1 MITEKIM
8 ATQLNSLK
16 KMESTQTIDFLKD
29 NVHYIGNPYMVVKA
43 PEKGTNKN
51 IEQNAVVEKLFN
63 AVDEYTHVVSLDSDS
78 LYRLFK
84 GLNSSG
90 LYNSA
95 QLTFNNKNI
104 LTIEASDLAFTATT
118 IETSYI
124 GDPIDFTVTL
134 SIKKLFIILKAMHS
148 FGIKSK
154 DFSLFFEPKKELSPI
169 SFYDSLSDY
178 TAILS
183 VMRTY

>member
-1 MITEKIM
+1 MLTEKIM

-16 KMESTQTIDFLKD
+16 KMKDTPTIDFIKD
-29 NVHYIGNPYMVVKA
+29 NVHCVGNGYMVAKA
-43 PEKGTNKN
+43 PEEESNRNSG
-51 IEQNAVVEKLFN
+51 QNAIVEKLFN
-63 AVDEYTHVVSLDSDS
+63 TVNEYKNAVSLNSDS
-78 LYRLFK
+78 LYRLVK

-95 QLTFNNKNI
+95 RLNFKNNHNLI
-104 LTIEASDLAFTATT
+104 IEASDLSYSSTT
-118 IETSYI
+118 IKTTYI
-124 GDPIDFTVTL
+124 GDPIDFTVTI

-148 FGIKSK
+148 FSIKSK
-154 DFSLFFEPKKELSPI
+154 DFSLFFDPKKELSPI

-183 VMRTY
+183 VIRTY

>member
-1 MITEKIM
+1 MLTEKIM

-16 KMESTQTIDFLKD
+16 KMKDTTTIDFIKD
-29 NVHYIGNPYMVVKA
+29 NVHFIGNNYMLAKA
-43 PEKGTNKN
+43 PENGSDRN
-51 IEQNAVVEKLFN
+51 IELNSIVEKLLNTVNDYKN
-63 AVDEYTHVVSLDSDS
+63 AVSLNSDS
-78 LYRLFK
+78 LYRLVK

-95 QLTFNNKNI
+95 RLNFKNNHNLI
-104 LTIEASDLAFTATT
+104 IEASDLSYSSTT
-118 IETSYI
+118 IKTTYI
-124 GDPIDFTVTL
+124 GDPIDFTVTI

-148 FGIKSK
+148 FSIKSK
-154 DFSLFFEPKKELSPI
+154 DFSLFFDPKKELSPI

>member
-1 MITEKIM
+1 MINEKIM

-16 KMESTQTIDFLKD
+16 KMGNTRTIDFFKD
-29 NVHYIGNPYMVVKA
+29 NVHCIGNGYMLAKA
-43 PEKGTNKN
+43 PEKGADKN
-51 IEQNAVVEKLFN
+51 VEQNSIVEKLFN
-63 AVDEYTHVVSLDSDS
+63 TINEYDHVVSLDSDS

-95 QLTFNNKNI
+95 RLTFKNDNS
-104 LTIEASDLAFTATT
+104 LTIEASDRAFTATT
-118 IETSYI
+118 IKTTYI
-124 GDPIDFTVTL
+124 GDPIDFIVTL
-134 SIKKLFIILKAMHS
+134 SIKKLFIILKAIHS
-148 FGIKSK
+148 FSIKSK
-154 DFSLFFEPKKELSPI
+154 DIYIYFDPEKELSPI
-169 SFYDSLSDY
+169 SLHDSISDY